1 MSEMKNAV
9 GAGTGRSGDDLCAGN
24 SVREFKIW
32 ADVLN
37 YGKKILKNAG
47 IVEADLDAWYL
58 FEQSFGISRA
68 QYFLCARENI
78 VGSTAQKM
86 TAQEQTGNSLES
98 KNALDCVELW
108 LKEKL
113 SAYEN
118 ALKKRVARIPLQQII
133 GQQEFM
139 GLSFFVNEHV
149 LIPRQDTETLVELVL
164 QEQKDKD
171 ISILDMCT
179 GSGCIA
185 VSLKKLGGY
194 AHVEGADISEESL
207 KVAKRNS
214 EEILENND
222 VNNDAV
228 SSRTEQIQN
237 CTNLTNNQ
245 NKQNNSAKRKISE
258 ASKLSQAG
266 VTFRHSDMFSNFPET
281 EQFDVIVS
289 NPPYIPSAVIEE
301 LEPEVRDHEPRGALD
316 GTADGLYFYR
326 ILAEECAKHLTP
338 GGHVYFETGYDQGAA
353 VKELLDIHGFKD
365 TRVIQD
371 LAGKDRVVCGAW
383 QTAGRMR
390 RFYRCLTVWMTC
402 YGITKS

>member
-86 TAQEQTGNSLES
+86 AAQEQTGNSLES

-118 ALKKRVARIPLQQII
+118 TLEKRASRIPLQQIL

-139 GLSFFVNEHV
+139 GLTFFVNEHV

-164 QEQKDKD
+164 NEQKDKNV
-171 ISILDMCT
+171 SILDMCT

-194 AHVEGADISEESL
+194 ASVEGADISEEAL

-214 EEILENND
+214 EEILENSD

-245 NKQNNSAKRKISE
+245 NKQDNSEERMVSE
-258 ASKLSQAG
+258 VRTVPQPG
-266 VTFRHSDMFSNFPET
+266 VIFRLSDMFSAFSET
-281 EQFDVIVS
+281 ERFNVIVS

-301 LEPEVRDHEPRGALD
+301 LEPEVRDHVPRGALD

-338 GGHVYFETGYDQGAA
+338 GGHVYFEIGYDQGAA

-383 QTAGRMR
+383 QTAG
-390 RFYRCLTVWMTC
+390 V
-402 YGITKS
+402 

>member
-47 IVEADLDAWYL
+47 IVEADLDSWYL
-58 FEQSFGISRA
+58 FEEVFGISRA

-78 VGSTAQKM
+78 VGSTAQKI
-86 TAQEQTGNSLES
+86 AVQEQHGDLLES
-98 KNALDCVELW
+98 GNALECAELW

-113 SAYEN
+113 SVYES
-118 ALKKRVARIPLQQII
+118 ALKKRAARIPLQQII

-194 AHVEGADISEESL
+194 AHVEGADISEEAL

-228 SSRTEQIQN
+228 NSRTEQIQN

-245 NKQNNSAKRKISE
+245 NKQDNSEERMVSE
-258 ASKLSQAG
+258 VRRASQTG
-266 VTFRHSDMFSNFPET
+266 VTFRHSDMFSSFRET
-281 EQFDVIVS
+281 EQFNVIVS

-338 GGHVYFETGYDQGAA
+338 GGHVYFEIGYDQGAA

-371 LAGKDRVVCGAW
+371 LTGKDRVVCGTW
-383 QTAGRMR
+383 QTTG
-390 RFYRCLTVWMTC
+390 V
-402 YGITKS
+402 

>member
-1 MSEMKNAV
+1 MSEMKSAV
-9 GAGTGRSGDDLCAGN
+9 GAGTGRSGDDLCVGN

-47 IVEADLDAWYL
+47 IAEADLDSWYL

-78 VGSTAQKM
+78 VGSTAQKI
-86 TAQEQTGNSLES
+86 AVQEQHGDLLES
-98 KNALDCVELW
+98 GNALECAELW

-118 ALKKRVARIPLQQII
+118 ALKKRAARIPLQQII

-194 AHVEGADISEESL
+194 AHVEGADISEEAL

-228 SSRTEQIQN
+228 NSRTEQIQN

-245 NKQNNSAKRKISE
+245 NKQDNSEERMVSE
-258 ASKLSQAG
+258 VRRASQTG
-266 VTFRHSDMFSNFPET
+266 VTFRHSDMFSSFRET
-281 EQFDVIVS
+281 EQFNVIVS

-338 GGHVYFETGYDQGAA
+338 GGHVYFEIGYDQGAA

-371 LAGKDRVVCGAW
+371 LTGKDRVVCGTW
-383 QTAGRMR
+383 QTTG
-390 RFYRCLTVWMTC
+390 V
-402 YGITKS
+402 

>member
-1 MSEMKNAV
+1 MSEMKSAV
-9 GAGTGRSGDDLCAGN
+9 GAGTDRSGDDLCVEN

-47 IVEADLDAWYL
+47 IAEADLDAWYL
-58 FEQSFGISRA
+58 FEQIFGISRA

-78 VGSTAQKM
+78 AGSTAQKM
-86 TAQEQTGNSLES
+86 AVQEQTGNSLES

-118 ALKKRVARIPLQQII
+118 TLKKRASRIPLQQIL

-139 GLSFFVNEHV
+139 GLTFFVNEHV

-164 QEQKDKD
+164 NEQKDKNV
-171 ISILDMCT
+171 SILDMCT

-194 AHVEGADISEESL
+194 VCVEGADISEEAL

-214 EEILENND
+214 EEILENSD
-222 VNNDAV
+222 VNNDVV

-245 NKQNNSAKRKISE
+245 NKQDNSEERMVSE
-258 ASKLSQAG
+258 VRTVPQTG
-266 VTFRHSDMFSNFPET
+266 VTFRRSDMFSAFPET
-281 EQFDVIVS
+281 ERFNVIVS

-338 GGHVYFETGYDQGAA
+338 GGHVYFEIGYDQGMA
-353 VKELLDIHGFKD
+353 VKELLDNHGFKD

-383 QTAGRMR
+383 QTAG
-390 RFYRCLTVWMTC
+390 V
-402 YGITKS
+402 

>member
-78 VGSTAQKM
+78 VGSTAQKI
-86 TAQEQTGNSLES
+86 AVQEQHGDLLES
-98 KNALDCVELW
+98 GNALECAELW

-113 SAYEN
+113 SAYEH
-118 ALKKRVARIPLQQII
+118 ALKKRAARIPLQQII

-245 NKQNNSAKRKISE
+245 NKQDNSEERMVSE

-338 GGHVYFETGYDQGAA
+338 GGHVYFEIGYDQGAA

-371 LAGKDRVVCGAW
+371 LTGKDRVVCGTW
-383 QTAGRMR
+383 QTAG
-390 RFYRCLTVWMTC
+390 V
-402 YGITKS
+402 

>member
-1 MSEMKNAV
+1 MSEMKSAV
-9 GAGTGRSGDDLCAGN
+9 GAGTGRPGDDLCVEN

-32 ADVLN
+32 ADVLS
-37 YGKKILKNAG
+37 YGKQILKNAG
-47 IVEADLDAWYL
+47 IAEADLDAWYL
-58 FEQSFGISRA
+58 FEQIFGISRA

-78 VGSTAQKM
+78 AGSTAQKM
-86 TAQEQTGNSLES
+86 AAQEQPGNSLES
-98 KNALDCVELW
+98 KNALHRVELW
-108 LKEKL
+108 LKKKL
-113 SAYEN
+113 QAYGN
-118 ALKKRVARIPLQQII
+118 ALEKRAARIPLQQII

-139 GLSFFVNEHV
+139 GLTFFVNEHV

-164 QEQKDKD
+164 QEQKDTD
-171 ISILDMCT
+171 ISLLDMCT

-194 AHVEGADISEESL
+194 ACVEGADISEEAL

-237 CTNLTNNQ
+237 CMNLTNNQ
-245 NKQNNSAKRKISE
+245 NKQDNSEERMVSE
-258 ASKLSQAG
+258 ARRVPQTG
-266 VTFRHSDMFSNFPET
+266 VTFRHSDMFSAFSEI
-281 EQFDVIVS
+281 EQFNVIVS

-338 GGHVYFETGYDQGAA
+338 GGHVYFEIGYDQGAA

-371 LAGKDRVVCGAW
+371 LTGKDRVVCGTW
-383 QTAGRMR
+383 QTAG
-390 RFYRCLTVWMTC
+390 V
-402 YGITKS
+402 

>member
-1 MSEMKNAV
+1 MSEMKSAV
-9 GAGTGRSGDDLCAGN
+9 GAGMDRSGDDLCAGN
-24 SVREFKIW
+24 SVHEFKIW

-58 FEQSFGISRA
+58 FGQSFGISRA

-78 VGSTAQKM
+78 AGSTAQKI
-86 TAQEQTGNSLES
+86 AVQEQHGDLLES
-98 KNALDCVELW
+98 GNALECAELW

-118 ALKKRVARIPLQQII
+118 ALKKRAARIPLQQII

-228 SSRTEQIQN
+228 NSRTEQIQN

-245 NKQNNSAKRKISE
+245 NKQDNSEDRMVSE
-258 ASKLSQAG
+258 VRTMPQTG
-266 VTFRHSDMFSNFPET
+266 VTFRRSDMFSAFPET
-281 EQFDVIVS
+281 ERFNVIVS

-338 GGHVYFETGYDQGAA
+338 GGHVYFEIGYDQGMA
-353 VKELLDIHGFKD
+353 VKELLDNHGFKD

-371 LAGKDRVVCGAW
+371 LTGKDRVVCGTW
-383 QTAGRMR
+383 QTTG
-390 RFYRCLTVWMTC
+390 V
-402 YGITKS
+402 

>member
-338 GGHVYFETGYDQGAA
+338 GGHVYFEIGYDQGAA

-371 LAGKDRVVCGAW
+371 LTGKDRVVCGTW
-383 QTAGRMR
+383 QIAG
-390 RFYRCLTVWMTC
+390 V
-402 YGITKS
+402 

>member
-24 SVREFKIW
+24 SVCEFKIW

-78 VGSTAQKM
+78 VGSTAQKI
-86 TAQEQTGNSLES
+86 AVQEQHGDLLES
-98 KNALDCVELW
+98 GNALDCAELW

-113 SAYEN
+113 SAYEH
-118 ALKKRVARIPLQQII
+118 ALKKRAARIPLQQII

-245 NKQNNSAKRKISE
+245 NKQDNSEERMVSE

-338 GGHVYFETGYDQGAA
+338 GGHVYFEIGYDQGMA

-383 QTAGRMR
+383 QTAG
-390 RFYRCLTVWMTC
+390 V
-402 YGITKS
+402 

>member
-1 MSEMKNAV
+1 MNEMKGAV
-9 GAGTGRSGDDLCAGN
+9 GAGTGRAGDDLCVGN

-32 ADVLN
+32 ADVLS
-37 YGKKILKNAG
+37 YGKQILKNAG
-47 IVEADLDAWYL
+47 IAEADLDAWYL
-58 FEQSFGISRA
+58 FEQIFGISRA

-78 VGSTAQKM
+78 AGSTAQKI
-86 TAQEQTGNSLES
+86 AVQEQHGDLLES
-98 KNALDCVELW
+98 GNALECAELW
-108 LKEKL
+108 LEEKL

-118 ALKKRVARIPLQQII
+118 ALKKRAARIPLQQII

-139 GLSFFVNEHV
+139 GLTFFVNEHV

-164 QEQKDKD
+164 QEQKDTD
-171 ISILDMCT
+171 ISLLDMCT

-194 AHVEGADISEESL
+194 ACVEGADISEEAL

-214 EEILENND
+214 EEILENSD

-245 NKQNNSAKRKISE
+245 NKQDNSEERMVSE
-258 ASKLSQAG
+258 VRTVPQTG
-266 VTFRHSDMFSNFPET
+266 VIFRRSDMFSAFPKT
-281 EQFDVIVS
+281 ERFNVIVS

-338 GGHVYFETGYDQGAA
+338 GGHVYFEIGYDQGAA

-371 LAGKDRVVCGAW
+371 LTGKDRVVCGAW
-383 QTAGRMR
+383 QTAG
-390 RFYRCLTVWMTC
+390 V
-402 YGITKS
+402 

>member
-1 MSEMKNAV
+1 MSEMKSAV
-9 GAGTGRSGDDLCAGN
+9 GAGMDRSGDDLCVEN

-78 VGSTAQKM
+78 AGSTAQKM
-86 TAQEQTGNSLES
+86 AAQEQTGNSLES

-118 ALKKRVARIPLQQII
+118 TLEKRASRIPLQQIL

-139 GLSFFVNEHV
+139 GLTFFVNEHV

-164 QEQKDKD
+164 NEQKDKNV
-171 ISILDMCT
+171 SILDMCT

-194 AHVEGADISEESL
+194 ACVEGADISEEAL

-214 EEILENND
+214 EEILENSD
-222 VNNDAV
+222 VN
-228 SSRTEQIQN
+228 SSRT
-237 CTNLTNNQ
+237 
-245 NKQNNSAKRKISE
+245 
-258 ASKLSQAG
+258 G
-266 VTFRHSDMFSNFPET
+266 VIFRRSDMFSAFPET
-281 EQFDVIVS
+281 ERFNVIVS

-326 ILAEECAKHLTP
+326 ILAEECA
-338 GGHVYFETGYDQGAA
+338 
-353 VKELLDIHGFKD
+353 
-365 TRVIQD
+365 
-371 LAGKDRVVCGAW
+371 
-383 QTAGRMR
+383 
-390 RFYRCLTVWMTC
+390 
-402 YGITKS
+402 

>member
-86 TAQEQTGNSLES
+86 AAQEQTGNSLES

-118 ALKKRVARIPLQQII
+118 ALKKRAARIPLQQII

-245 NKQNNSAKRKISE
+245 NKQDNSEERMVSE
-258 ASKLSQAG
+258 VRTVPQPG
-266 VTFRHSDMFSNFPET
+266 VIFRLSDMFSAFSET
-281 EQFDVIVS
+281 ERFNVIVS

-338 GGHVYFETGYDQGAA
+338 GGHVYFEIGYDQGAA

-383 QTAGRMR
+383 QTAG
-390 RFYRCLTVWMTC
+390 V
-402 YGITKS
+402 

>member
-113 SAYEN
+113 SAYEH
-118 ALKKRVARIPLQQII
+118 ALKKRAARIPLQQII

-245 NKQNNSAKRKISE
+245 NKQDNSEERMVSE

-338 GGHVYFETGYDQGAA
+338 GGHVYFEIGYDQGAA

-383 QTAGRMR
+383 QTAG
-390 RFYRCLTVWMTC
+390 V
-402 YGITKS
+402 

>member
-113 SAYEN
+113 SAYEH
-118 ALKKRVARIPLQQII
+118 ALKKRAARIPLQQII

-245 NKQNNSAKRKISE
+245 NKQDNSEERMVSE

-371 LAGKDRVVCGAW
+371 LAGKDRAVCGAW
-383 QTAGRMR
+383 QTAG
-390 RFYRCLTVWMTC
+390 V
-402 YGITKS
+402 

>member
-1 MSEMKNAV
+1 MSEMKSAV
-9 GAGTGRSGDDLCAGN
+9 GAGTDRSGDDLCVEN

-47 IVEADLDAWYL
+47 IAEADLDAWYL
-58 FEQSFGISRA
+58 FEQIFGISRA

-78 VGSTAQKM
+78 AGSTAQKM
-86 TAQEQTGNSLES
+86 AAQEQTGNSLES

-118 ALKKRVARIPLQQII
+118 TLKKRASRIPLQQIL

-139 GLSFFVNEHV
+139 GLTFFVNEHV

-164 QEQKDKD
+164 NEQKDKNV
-171 ISILDMCT
+171 SILDMCT

-194 AHVEGADISEESL
+194 ACVDGADISEEAL

-214 EEILENND
+214 EEILENSD

-245 NKQNNSAKRKISE
+245 NKQDNSEERMVSE

-266 VTFRHSDMFSNFPET
+266 VTFRHSDMFSNFPEI

-338 GGHVYFETGYDQGAA
+338 GGHVYFEIGYDQGAA

-371 LAGKDRVVCGAW
+371 LTGKDRVVCGVW
-383 QTAGRMR
+383 QTTG
-390 RFYRCLTVWMTC
+390 V
-402 YGITKS
+402 

>member
-78 VGSTAQKM
+78 VGSTAQKI
-86 TAQEQTGNSLES
+86 AVQEQHGDLLES
-98 KNALDCVELW
+98 GNALECAELW

-113 SAYEN
+113 SVYES
-118 ALKKRVARIPLQQII
+118 ALKKRAARIPLQQII

-194 AHVEGADISEESL
+194 AHVEGADISEEAL

-228 SSRTEQIQN
+228 NSRTEQIQN

-245 NKQNNSAKRKISE
+245 NKQDNSEERMVSE
-258 ASKLSQAG
+258 VRRASQTG
-266 VTFRHSDMFSNFPET
+266 VTFRHSDMFSSFRET
-281 EQFDVIVS
+281 EQFNVIVS

-338 GGHVYFETGYDQGAA
+338 GGHVYFEIGYDQGAA

-371 LAGKDRVVCGAW
+371 LTGKDRVVCGTW
-383 QTAGRMR
+383 QTTG
-390 RFYRCLTVWMTC
+390 V
-402 YGITKS
+402 

>member
-1 MSEMKNAV
+1 MSEMKSAV
-9 GAGTGRSGDDLCAGN
+9 GAGTDRSGDDLCVEN

-47 IVEADLDAWYL
+47 IAEADLDAWYL
-58 FEQSFGISRA
+58 FEQIFGISRA

-78 VGSTAQKM
+78 AGSTAQKM
-86 TAQEQTGNSLES
+86 AAQEQTGNSLES

-118 ALKKRVARIPLQQII
+118 TLKKRASRIPLQQIL

-139 GLSFFVNEHV
+139 GLTFFVNEHV

-164 QEQKDKD
+164 NEQKDKNV
-171 ISILDMCT
+171 SILDMCT

-194 AHVEGADISEESL
+194 ACVDGADISEEAL

-214 EEILENND
+214 EEILENS
-222 VNNDAV
+222 DAV

-245 NKQNNSAKRKISE
+245 NKQDNSEERMVSE
-258 ASKLSQAG
+258 VRTVPQTG
-266 VTFRHSDMFSNFPET
+266 VTFRRSDMFSAFPET
-281 EQFDVIVS
+281 ERFNVIVS
-289 NPPYIPSAVIEE
+289 NPPDIPSAVIEE

-338 GGHVYFETGYDQGAA
+338 GGHVYFEIGYDQGAA

-371 LAGKDRVVCGAW
+371 LTGKDRVVCGAW
-383 QTAGRMR
+383 QTAG
-390 RFYRCLTVWMTC
+390 V
-402 YGITKS
+402 

>member
-113 SAYEN
+113 SANEN

-228 SSRTEQIQN
+228 NSRTEQIQN

-245 NKQNNSAKRKISE
+245 NKQDNSEERMVSE
-258 ASKLSQAG
+258 VRRGSQTG
-266 VTFRHSDMFSNFPET
+266 VTFRHSDMFSSFRET
-281 EQFDVIVS
+281 EQFNVIVS

-316 GTADGLYFYR
+316 GTADGLCFYR

-383 QTAGRMR
+383 QTAG
-390 RFYRCLTVWMTC
+390 V
-402 YGITKS
+402 

>member
-1 MSEMKNAV
+1 MSEMKSAV
-9 GAGTGRSGDDLCAGN
+9 GAGTDRSGDDLCVEN

-58 FEQSFGISRA
+58 FGQIFGISRA

-78 VGSTAQKM
+78 AGNTAQKM
-86 TAQEQTGNSLES
+86 AAQEQTGNSLES

-383 QTAGRMR
+383 QTAG
-390 RFYRCLTVWMTC
+390 V
-402 YGITKS
+402 

>member
-58 FEQSFGISRA
+58 FEQIFGISRA

-78 VGSTAQKM
+78 VGSTAQKI
-86 TAQEQTGNSLES
+86 AVQEQHGDLLES
-98 KNALDCVELW
+98 GNALECAELW

-113 SAYEN
+113 SAYEH
-118 ALKKRVARIPLQQII
+118 ALKKRAARIPLQQII

-228 SSRTEQIQN
+228 NSRTEQIQN
-237 CTNLTNNQ
+237 CTNQTNNQ
-245 NKQNNSAKRKISE
+245 NKQDNSEERMVSE
-258 ASKLSQAG
+258 VRRVSQTG
-266 VTFRHSDMFSNFPET
+266 VTFRRSDMFSSFRGT

-338 GGHVYFETGYDQGAA
+338 GGHVYFEIGYDQGAA

-371 LAGKDRVVCGAW
+371 LTGKDRVVCGAW
-383 QTAGRMR
+383 QTAG
-390 RFYRCLTVWMTC
+390 V
-402 YGITKS
+402 

>member
-58 FEQSFGISRA
+58 FEQIFGISRA

-78 VGSTAQKM
+78 AGSTAQKI
-86 TAQEQTGNSLES
+86 AVQEQHGDLLES
-98 KNALDCVELW
+98 GNALDCAELW

-118 ALKKRVARIPLQQII
+118 ALKKRAARIPLQQII

-194 AHVEGADISEESL
+194 AHVEGADISEEAL

-228 SSRTEQIQN
+228 NSRTEQIQN

-245 NKQNNSAKRKISE
+245 NKQDNSEERMVSE
-258 ASKLSQAG
+258 VRRVSQTG
-266 VTFRHSDMFSNFPET
+266 VTFRRSDMFSSFRET
-281 EQFDVIVS
+281 EQFNVIVS

-316 GTADGLYFYR
+316 GTADGLCFYR

-338 GGHVYFETGYDQGAA
+338 GGHVYFEIGYDQGMA
-353 VKELLDIHGFKD
+353 VKELLDNHGFKD

-383 QTAGRMR
+383 QTAG
-390 RFYRCLTVWMTC
+390 V
-402 YGITKS
+402 

>member
-1 MSEMKNAV
+1 MSEMKSAV
-9 GAGTGRSGDDLCAGN
+9 GAGMDRSGDDLCVEN

-58 FEQSFGISRA
+58 FEQIFGISRA
-68 QYFLCARENI
+68 QYFMCARENI
-78 VGSTAQKM
+78 AGSTAQKM

-118 ALKKRVARIPLQQII
+118 TLEKRASRIPLQQIL

-139 GLSFFVNEHV
+139 GLTFFVNEHV

-164 QEQKDKD
+164 NEQKDKNV
-171 ISILDMCT
+171 SILDMCT

-194 AHVEGADISEESL
+194 ASVEGADISEEAL

-228 SSRTEQIQN
+228 NSRTEQIQN

-245 NKQNNSAKRKISE
+245 NKQDNSEERMVSE
-258 ASKLSQAG
+258 VRRVSQTG
-266 VTFRHSDMFSNFPET
+266 VTFRHSDMFSSFRET
-281 EQFDVIVS
+281 EQFNVIVS

-316 GTADGLYFYR
+316 GTADGLCFYR

-338 GGHVYFETGYDQGAA
+338 GGHVYFEIGYDQGAA

-383 QTAGRMR
+383 QTAG
-390 RFYRCLTVWMTC
+390 V
-402 YGITKS
+402 

>member
-78 VGSTAQKM
+78 VGSTAQKI
-86 TAQEQTGNSLES
+86 AVQEQHGDLLES
-98 KNALDCVELW
+98 GNALECAELW

-113 SAYEN
+113 SAYEH
-118 ALKKRVARIPLQQII
+118 ALKKRAARIPLQQII

-194 AHVEGADISEESL
+194 AHVEGADISEEAL

-228 SSRTEQIQN
+228 NSRTEQIQN

-245 NKQNNSAKRKISE
+245 NKQDNSEERMVSE
-258 ASKLSQAG
+258 VRRVSQTG
-266 VTFRHSDMFSNFPET
+266 VTFRHSDMFSSFRET
-281 EQFDVIVS
+281 EQFNVIVS

-371 LAGKDRVVCGAW
+371 LTGKDRVVCGTW
-383 QTAGRMR
+383 QTTG
-390 RFYRCLTVWMTC
+390 V
-402 YGITKS
+402 

>member
-1 MSEMKNAV
+1 MSEMKSAV
-9 GAGTGRSGDDLCAGN
+9 GAGMDRSGDDLCVEN

-58 FEQSFGISRA
+58 FGQIFGISRA

-78 VGSTAQKM
+78 AGSTAQKM
-86 TAQEQTGNSLES
+86 AAQEQTGNSLES
-98 KNALDCVELW
+98 KNTLDCVELW
-108 LKEKL
+108 LKEKM

-118 ALKKRVARIPLQQII
+118 TLEKRASRIPLQQIL

-139 GLSFFVNEHV
+139 GLTFFVNEHV

-164 QEQKDKD
+164 NEQKDKN

-194 AHVEGADISEESL
+194 ACVEGADISEEAL

-214 EEILENND
+214 EEILENSD
-222 VNNDAV
+222 VN
-228 SSRTEQIQN
+228 SSRT
-237 CTNLTNNQ
+237 
-245 NKQNNSAKRKISE
+245 
-258 ASKLSQAG
+258 G
-266 VTFRHSDMFSNFPET
+266 VIFRRSDMFSAFPET
-281 EQFDVIVS
+281 ERFNVIVS

-338 GGHVYFETGYDQGAA
+338 GGHVYFEIGYDQGAA

-371 LAGKDRVVCGAW
+371 LTGKDRVVCGAW
-383 QTAGRMR
+383 QTAG
-390 RFYRCLTVWMTC
+390 V
-402 YGITKS
+402 

>member
-78 VGSTAQKM
+78 VGSTAQKI
-86 TAQEQTGNSLES
+86 AVQEQHGDLLES
-98 KNALDCVELW
+98 GNALECAELW

-118 ALKKRVARIPLQQII
+118 ALKKRAARIPLQQII

-338 GGHVYFETGYDQGAA
+338 GGHVYFEIGYDQGAA
-353 VKELLDIHGFKD
+353 VKELLDNRGFKD

-383 QTAGRMR
+383 QTAG
-390 RFYRCLTVWMTC
+390 V
-402 YGITKS
+402 

>member
-1 MSEMKNAV
+1 MSEMKSAV
-9 GAGTGRSGDDLCAGN
+9 WAGMDRSGDDLCVEN

-58 FEQSFGISRA
+58 FGQIFGISRA

-78 VGSTAQKM
+78 AGNTAQKM
-86 TAQEQTGNSLES
+86 AAQEQTGNSLES

-118 ALKKRVARIPLQQII
+118 TLEKRASRVPLQQIL

-139 GLSFFVNEHV
+139 GLTFFVNEHV

-164 QEQKDKD
+164 NEQKDKNV
-171 ISILDMCT
+171 SILDMCT

-194 AHVEGADISEESL
+194 TCVEGADISEEAL

-214 EEILENND
+214 EEILENSD

-245 NKQNNSAKRKISE
+245 NKQDNSEDSMVSE
-258 ASKLSQAG
+258 VRTVPQTG
-266 VTFRHSDMFSNFPET
+266 VTFRRSDMFSAFPET
-281 EQFDVIVS
+281 ERFNVIVS

-338 GGHVYFETGYDQGAA
+338 GGRVYFEIGYDQGAA

-365 TRVIQD
+365 TRVSQD

-383 QTAGRMR
+383 QTAG
-390 RFYRCLTVWMTC
+390 V
-402 YGITKS
+402 

>member
-78 VGSTAQKM
+78 VGSTAQKI
-86 TAQEQTGNSLES
+86 AVQEQHGDLLES
-98 KNALDCVELW
+98 GNALECAELW

-118 ALKKRVARIPLQQII
+118 ALKKRAARIPLQQII

-245 NKQNNSAKRKISE
+245 NKQDNSEERMVSE
-258 ASKLSQAG
+258 VRRVSQTG
-266 VTFRHSDMFSNFPET
+266 VTFRRSDMFSSFRGT
-281 EQFDVIVS
+281 EQFNVIVS

-338 GGHVYFETGYDQGAA
+338 GGHVYFEIGYDQGAA
-353 VKELLDIHGFKD
+353 VKELLDNRGFKD

-383 QTAGRMR
+383 QTAG
-390 RFYRCLTVWMTC
+390 V
-402 YGITKS
+402 

>member
-9 GAGTGRSGDDLCAGN
+9 GAGTGRSGDDPCAGN

-47 IVEADLDAWYL
+47 IAEADLDSWYL

-78 VGSTAQKM
+78 VGSTAQKI
-86 TAQEQTGNSLES
+86 AVQEQHGDLLES
-98 KNALDCVELW
+98 GNALDCAELW

-118 ALKKRVARIPLQQII
+118 ALKKRAARIPLQQII

-194 AHVEGADISEESL
+194 AHVEGADISEEAL

-228 SSRTEQIQN
+228 NSRTEQIQN

-245 NKQNNSAKRKISE
+245 NKQDNSEERMVSE
-258 ASKLSQAG
+258 VRRASQTG
-266 VTFRHSDMFSNFPET
+266 VTFRHSDMFSSFRET
-281 EQFDVIVS
+281 EQFNVIVS

-338 GGHVYFETGYDQGAA
+338 GGHVYFEIGYDQGAA

-371 LAGKDRVVCGAW
+371 LTGKDRVVCGTW
-383 QTAGRMR
+383 QVAG
-390 RFYRCLTVWMTC
+390 V
-402 YGITKS
+402 

>member
-1 MSEMKNAV
+1 MSEMKSAV
-9 GAGTGRSGDDLCAGN
+9 GAGTDRSGDDLCVEN

-58 FEQSFGISRA
+58 FEQIFGISRA

-78 VGSTAQKM
+78 VGSTAQKI
-86 TAQEQTGNSLES
+86 AVQEQHGDLLES
-98 KNALDCVELW
+98 GNALECAELW

-113 SAYEN
+113 SAYEH
-118 ALKKRVARIPLQQII
+118 ALKKRAARIPLQQII

-228 SSRTEQIQN
+228 NSRTEQIQN

-245 NKQNNSAKRKISE
+245 NKQDNSEERMVSE
-258 ASKLSQAG
+258 VRRVSQTG
-266 VTFRHSDMFSNFPET
+266 VTFRRSDMFSSFRGT

-338 GGHVYFETGYDQGAA
+338 GGHVYFEIGYDQGAA

-371 LAGKDRVVCGAW
+371 LTGKDRVVCGAW
-383 QTAGRMR
+383 QTAG
-390 RFYRCLTVWMTC
+390 V
-402 YGITKS
+402 

>member
-1 MSEMKNAV
+1 MSEMKSAV
-9 GAGTGRSGDDLCAGN
+9 GAGMDRSGDDLCVEN

-58 FEQSFGISRA
+58 FGQIFGISRA

-78 VGSTAQKM
+78 AGSTAQKM
-86 TAQEQTGNSLES
+86 AAQEQPGNSLES

-338 GGHVYFETGYDQGAA
+338 GGYVYFEIGYDQGAA

-371 LAGKDRVVCGAW
+371 LTGKDRVVCGAW
-383 QTAGRMR
+383 QTAG
-390 RFYRCLTVWMTC
+390 V
-402 YGITKS
+402 

>member
-1 MSEMKNAV
+1 MSEMKSAV
-9 GAGTGRSGDDLCAGN
+9 GAGMDRSGDDLCVEN

-58 FEQSFGISRA
+58 FGQIFGISRA

-78 VGSTAQKM
+78 AGSTAQKM

-98 KNALDCVELW
+98 KNTLDCVELW
-108 LKEKL
+108 LKEKM

-118 ALKKRVARIPLQQII
+118 TLEKRASRIPLQQIL

-139 GLSFFVNEHV
+139 GLTFFVNEHV

-164 QEQKDKD
+164 NEQKDKNV
-171 ISILDMCT
+171 SILDMCT

-194 AHVEGADISEESL
+194 TCVEGADISEEAL

-228 SSRTEQIQN
+228 NSRTEQIQN

-245 NKQNNSAKRKISE
+245 NKQDNSEERMVSE
-258 ASKLSQAG
+258 VRRVSQTG
-266 VTFRHSDMFSNFPET
+266 VTFRHSDMFSSFRET
-281 EQFDVIVS
+281 EQFNVIVS

-338 GGHVYFETGYDQGAA
+338 GGHVYFEIGYDQGAA

-371 LAGKDRVVCGAW
+371 LTGKDRVVCGTW
-383 QTAGRMR
+383 QTAG
-390 RFYRCLTVWMTC
+390 V
-402 YGITKS
+402 

>member
-1 MSEMKNAV
+1 MSEMKSAV
-9 GAGTGRSGDDLCAGN
+9 GAGMDRSGDDLCVEN

-78 VGSTAQKM
+78 VGSTAQKI
-86 TAQEQTGNSLES
+86 AVQEQHGDLLES
-98 KNALDCVELW
+98 GNALECAELW

-118 ALKKRVARIPLQQII
+118 ALKKRAARIPLQQII

-139 GLSFFVNEHV
+139 GLTFFVNEHV

-194 AHVEGADISEESL
+194 AHVEGADISEEAL

-237 CTNLTNNQ
+237 CMNLTNNQ
-245 NKQNNSAKRKISE
+245 NKQDNSEERMVSE
-258 ASKLSQAG
+258 VRTVPQTG
-266 VTFRHSDMFSNFPET
+266 VIFRRSDMFSAFLET
-281 EQFDVIVS
+281 ERFNVIVS

-338 GGHVYFETGYDQGAA
+338 GGHVYFEIGYDQGAA

-371 LAGKDRVVCGAW
+371 LTGKDRVVCGTW
-383 QTAGRMR
+383 QTAG
-390 RFYRCLTVWMTC
+390 V
-402 YGITKS
+402 

>member
-245 NKQNNSAKRKISE
+245 NKQDNSEDSMVSE
-258 ASKLSQAG
+258 VRTVPQTG
-266 VTFRHSDMFSNFPET
+266 VTFRRSDMFSAFPET
-281 EQFDVIVS
+281 ERFNVIVS

-338 GGHVYFETGYDQGAA
+338 GGRVYFEIGYDQGAA

-383 QTAGRMR
+383 QTAG
-390 RFYRCLTVWMTC
+390 V
-402 YGITKS
+402 

>member
-24 SVREFKIW
+24 SVCEFKIW

-78 VGSTAQKM
+78 VGSTAQKI
-86 TAQEQTGNSLES
+86 AVQEQHGDLLES
-98 KNALDCVELW
+98 GNALECAELW

-113 SAYEN
+113 SVYES
-118 ALKKRVARIPLQQII
+118 ALKKRAARIPLQQII
-133 GQQEFM
+133 GRQEFM
-139 GLSFFVNEHV
+139 GLTFFVNEHV

-228 SSRTEQIQN
+228 NSRTEQIQN

-245 NKQNNSAKRKISE
+245 NKQDNSEERMVSE

-338 GGHVYFETGYDQGAA
+338 GGHVYFEIGYDQGMA
-353 VKELLDIHGFKD
+353 VKELLDNHGFKD

-383 QTAGRMR
+383 QTAG
-390 RFYRCLTVWMTC
+390 V
-402 YGITKS
+402 

>member
-1 MSEMKNAV
+1 MSEMKSAV
-9 GAGTGRSGDDLCAGN
+9 GAGMDRSGDDLCVEN

-58 FEQSFGISRA
+58 FEQIFGISRA

-78 VGSTAQKM
+78 AGNTAQKM
-86 TAQEQTGNSLES
+86 AAQEQTGNSLES

-118 ALKKRVARIPLQQII
+118 TLEKRASRIPLQQIL

-139 GLSFFVNEHV
+139 GLTFFVNEHV

-164 QEQKDKD
+164 NEQKDKNV
-171 ISILDMCT
+171 SILDMCT

-194 AHVEGADISEESL
+194 ACVEGADISEEAL

-214 EEILENND
+214 EEILENSD

-245 NKQNNSAKRKISE
+245 NKQDNSEDRMVSE
-258 ASKLSQAG
+258 VRTVPQTG
-266 VTFRHSDMFSNFPET
+266 VTFRRSDMFSAFPET
-281 EQFDVIVS
+281 ERFNVIVS
-289 NPPYIPSAVIEE
+289 NPPYIPSAVIEA

-338 GGHVYFETGYDQGAA
+338 GGHVYFEIGYDQGAA

-371 LAGKDRVVCGAW
+371 LTGKDRVVCGAW
-383 QTAGRMR
+383 QTAG
-390 RFYRCLTVWMTC
+390 V
-402 YGITKS
+402 

>member
-1 MSEMKNAV
+1 MSEMKSAV
-9 GAGTGRSGDDLCAGN
+9 GAGMDRSGDDLCVEN

-58 FEQSFGISRA
+58 FEQIFGISRA

-78 VGSTAQKM
+78 AGNTAQKM
-86 TAQEQTGNSLES
+86 AAQEQTGNSLES

-118 ALKKRVARIPLQQII
+118 TLEKRASRIPLQQIL

-139 GLSFFVNEHV
+139 GLTFFVNEHV

-164 QEQKDKD
+164 NEQKDKNV
-171 ISILDMCT
+171 SILDMCT

-194 AHVEGADISEESL
+194 ACVEGADISEEAL

-214 EEILENND
+214 EEILENSD

-245 NKQNNSAKRKISE
+245 NKQDNSEDRMVSE
-258 ASKLSQAG
+258 VRTMPQTG
-266 VTFRHSDMFSNFPET
+266 VTFRRSDMFSAFPET
-281 EQFDVIVS
+281 ERFNVIVS

-338 GGHVYFETGYDQGAA
+338 GGHVYFEIGYDQGMA
-353 VKELLDIHGFKD
+353 VKELLDNHGFKD

-383 QTAGRMR
+383 QTAG
-390 RFYRCLTVWMTC
+390 V
-402 YGITKS
+402 

>member
-1 MSEMKNAV
+1 MSEMKSAV
-9 GAGTGRSGDDLCAGN
+9 GAGMDRSGDDLCVEN

-37 YGKKILKNAG
+37 YGKKILKNAR

-58 FEQSFGISRA
+58 FGQIFGISRA

-78 VGSTAQKM
+78 AGSTAQKI
-86 TAQEQTGNSLES
+86 AVQEQHGDLLES
-98 KNALDCVELW
+98 GNALECAELW
-108 LKEKL
+108 LEEKL

-118 ALKKRVARIPLQQII
+118 ALKKRAARIPLQQII

-139 GLSFFVNEHV
+139 GLTFFVNEHV

-164 QEQKDKD
+164 NEQKDKN

-194 AHVEGADISEESL
+194 ACVEGADISEEAL

-214 EEILENND
+214 EEILENSD

-245 NKQNNSAKRKISE
+245 NKQDNSEERMVSE
-258 ASKLSQAG
+258 VRTVPQTG
-266 VTFRHSDMFSNFPET
+266 VIFRLSDMFSAFSET
-281 EQFDVIVS
+281 ERFNVIVS

-338 GGHVYFETGYDQGAA
+338 GGHVYFEIGYDQGAA

-383 QTAGRMR
+383 QTAG
-390 RFYRCLTVWMTC
+390 V
-402 YGITKS
+402 

>member
-86 TAQEQTGNSLES
+86 AAQEQTGNSLES

-118 ALKKRVARIPLQQII
+118 TLEKRASRIPLQQIL

-139 GLSFFVNEHV
+139 GLTFFVNEHV

-164 QEQKDKD
+164 NEQKDKNV
-171 ISILDMCT
+171 SILDMCT

-194 AHVEGADISEESL
+194 ASVEGADISEEAL

-214 EEILENND
+214 EEILENSD

-245 NKQNNSAKRKISE
+245 NKQDNSEERMVSE
-258 ASKLSQAG
+258 VRTVPQTG
-266 VTFRHSDMFSNFPET
+266 VTFRRSDMFSAFPET
-281 EQFDVIVS
+281 ERFNVIVS

-338 GGHVYFETGYDQGAA
+338 GGHVYFEIGYDQGAA

-383 QTAGRMR
+383 QTAG
-390 RFYRCLTVWMTC
+390 V
-402 YGITKS
+402 